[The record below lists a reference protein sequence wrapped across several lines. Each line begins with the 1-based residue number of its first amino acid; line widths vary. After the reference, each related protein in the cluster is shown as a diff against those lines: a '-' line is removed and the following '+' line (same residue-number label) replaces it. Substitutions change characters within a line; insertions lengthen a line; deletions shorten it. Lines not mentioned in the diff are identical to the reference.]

1 LTSKYYTLLNLRIT
15 GWPLK
20 PPGTMA
26 SKIPPGSDRGYL
38 RGHFSGFIGGHP
50 VYLYYN
56 PIHICQHY
64 DEKKKKDYGFFLF
77 L

>member
-1 LTSKYYTLLNLRIT
+1 
-15 GWPLK
+15 
-20 PPGTMA
+20 MA